1 LFSCGSEKPAI
12 PAADPA
18 SPAEAAPVEAP
29 PAEAAPKP
37 AGERVAVLVRGNG
50 WVSGI
55 SGFGDNAFP
64 ALSGEYRLEGAEFPE
79 TAGSAKAGR
88 AVFSVRTSRAPLFFS
103 GEWQSRPGAGAVF
116 QRFQG
121 EDLLAAT
128 VLEDNQGPWIVVFEF
143 PGGIA
148 ESGLGDTGFNRLVG
162 AWSSRFL
169 YFLSF
174 IKTQGDVSL
183 PAVVAF

>member
-1 LFSCGSEKPAI
+1 
-12 PAADPA
+12 
-18 SPAEAAPVEAP
+18 
-29 PAEAAPKP
+29 
-37 AGERVAVLVRGNG
+37 VLTRGNG

-64 ALSGEYRLEGAEFPE
+64 ALSGEYRREGLEAPDS
-79 TAGSAKAGR
+79 AGGAKAER
-88 AVFSVRTSRAPLFFS
+88 VVFSVCTSKASLFFS
-103 GEWQSRPGAGAVF
+103 GEWQSRPGGGQAIF

-128 VLEDNQGPWIVVFEF
+128 VLEGEQDSWTVIFEF
-143 PGGIA
+143 PGGIE
-148 ESGLGDTGFNRLVG
+148 ESGLGNTGFNRLVG

-174 IKTQGDVSL
+174 IKNPGDVSL
-183 PAVVAF
+183 PAVVVF